1 MGKGRRIR
9 AERRVLSASVEAD
22 VESRAATG
30 TTVAER
36 RSAAVQLAAGVA
48 VGPGAWSTLDRRND
62 GLVRLEELVAMRDE
76 ARGAVVRLEEEVGVV
91 VAHLRVDE
99 VSWAQIG
106 RVLGVTR
113 QGARQRYGVPNG
125 SHRTDRVPRRPR
137 SLDG

>member
-1 MGKGRRIR
+1 MAG
-9 AERRVLSASVEAD
+9 D
-22 VESRAATG
+22 V
-30 TTVAER
+30 
-36 RSAAVQLAAGVA
+36 Q
-48 VGPGAWSTLDRRND
+48 PGADQPPIGIHIVL
-62 GLVRLEELVAMRDE
+62 ELVAMRDE